1 MNQKLFKIT
10 LFTALV
16 LVVVL
21 GIMLFDTSQKLKEIE
36 REKELNEML
45 KKENL
50 AEKADLAAAVE
61 KDFNLSNAQ
70 TNESVDSA
78 ELKTTDKL
86 ANNKGAL
93 KFPTNKSWENRLI
106 SRLRSEY
113 NTVLKAE
120 PALGTVIEGDTI
132 SFRWSLK
139 QKNDKVFIGVLDY
152 LNNEVFYEEV
162 NGDSYSFSAKSKKL
176 KDGVYYWILESE
188 TDVLHAS
195 KFILN
200 REKNKS

>member
-21 GIMLFDTSQKLKEIE
+21 GIMLFDASQKLKEIE

>member
-61 KDFNLSNAQ
+61 QDFNLSNAQ

-78 ELKTTDKL
+78 KLKTTDKL
-86 ANNKGAL
+86 AINKGAL

-139 QKNDKVFIGVLDY
+139 QKNDKIFIGVLDY

>member
-61 KDFNLSNAQ
+61 QDFNLSNAQ

-93 KFPTNKSWENRLI
+93 MFPTNKSWENRLI